1 MDQRY
6 GLLGGWPTG
15 RLIDLDAKVPG
26 VISRVLTSG
35 PARRQAVFAILAA
48 ELAAERHQQVI
59 GDGPD
64 EGTSLRRAEV
74 IRHGSASDIL
84 AELLGTAP
92 PQGLSGA
99 LERIGLTPMLQPALY
114 HRLIKIFIDPG
125 QRPVVEALRYV
136 GKITPSMLRSID
148 LLPGC
153 LLHANVLKKL
163 DGSFEAHQFAE
174 GLAFAKSVN
183 TNLTDEAIFE
193 AASRMRDNMRL
204 DELLSR
210 FIRRADLR
218 LAAPIPADREIR
230 PLQSVRDMIGAG
242 RQFRNCLHTN
252 RKIVN
257 ALRGKAAYAVYGQD
271 DAILEFA
278 CLSTGEWLF
287 VAAYG
292 HRNAAVPP
300 AVEQAIFAKAKQ
312 AGIAYLPP
320 SEGGHGTIGGLLQ
333 PYDPIFLEAA

>member
-1 MDQRY
+1 M
-6 GLLGGWPTG
+6 
-15 RLIDLDAKVPG
+15 IDLDAKVPG

-35 PARRQAVFAILAA
+35 PARRQAIFALLAS
-48 ELAAERHQQVI
+48 ELATERHRQVT
-59 GDGPD
+59 GEEPND
-64 EGTSLRRAEV
+64 EISFRRAEV
-74 IRHGSASDIL
+74 IRHGSAVDIL
-84 AELLGTAP
+84 TELLGAAP
-92 PQGLSGA
+92 PHGLAGA
-99 LERIGLTPMLQPALY
+99 LERIGLTPLLQPALY
-114 HRLIKIFIDPG
+114 QRLIEIFTEPG
-125 QRPVVEALRYV
+125 QRRLVEALRYV

-174 GLAFAKSVN
+174 GLSFAKSVN
-183 TNLTDEAIFE
+183 SKLTDEAIFE
-193 AASRMRDNMRL
+193 AVSRMRDDMRL

-218 LAAPIPADREIR
+218 LAAPIPADRDVR
-230 PLQSVRDMIGAG
+230 PLLSVRDMIGAG

-271 DAILEFA
+271 EAILEFA
-278 CLSTGEWLF
+278 RLSTGAWLF

-292 HRNAAVPP
+292 SRNATASP
-300 AVEQAIFAKAKQ
+300 AIEQAIFAKVHQ
-312 AGIAYLPP
+312 HGVAYMPL
-320 SEGGHGTIGGLLQ
+320 SENGHGAIGSLLR